1 MPNRS
6 NGEGFAGRQ
15 CPDDLLSPPGQQPLH
30 CPAGD
35 PHLCTGRFLAQFPLV
50 AKNQSFQFIVIQGD
64 DFPVHQWG
72 TRRLVQML
80 VAFPELAA
88 AGSGFLGSW

>member
-1 MPNRS
+1 MPNWG
-6 NGEGFAGRQ
+6 NGEGLAGGQR
-15 CPDDLLSPPGQQPLH
+15 PDDLLSPPGQQPLH

-50 AKNQSFQFIVIQGD
+50 AKNQRFQFIVIQGN
-64 DFPVHQWG
+64 DFLVHQGG

-88 AGSGFLGSW
+88 ARSGFLGSW